1 MSKTRSKKR
10 LVRIAFYIGI
20 IAITLV
26 VLAPCL
32 WMILTSLKTMKMLH
46 TFPPVVV
53 FKPTL
58 ENYLSFFIEKGYW
71 KYLANSIII
80 ALSATFLTVSI
91 GTPCAY
97 AFSRFKMKGG
107 NQLFFAILTTRMAP
121 PIAVALPMY
130 IMFSKFALIDT
141 HIAVILAHTTFNLVL
156 VVWVMK
162 GFFDEIP
169 REIDESA
176 LIDGCTDFQAYRR
189 VVVPL
194 AAPGLVAVSVFT
206 FIFSWNELLFALIL
220 SGERSRTLPVLIPT
234 LTPHTGTIWGEVA
247 AVATVETIPV
257 LIFTF
262 LVQKHLVRGLS
273 FGAVK

>member
-1 MSKTRSKKR
+1 MTKLRSKKR
-10 LVRIAFYIGI
+10 FLKMTFYIVI

-26 VLAPCL
+26 LLTPYL
-32 WMILTSLKTMKMLH
+32 WMVATSFKTKKLLH
-46 TFPPVVV
+46 TSPPVIM
-53 FKPTL
+53 FEPTL
-58 ENYLSFFIEKGYW
+58 KNYYSIFIEKGYW
-71 KYLANSIII
+71 KYLVNSILI
-80 ALSATFLTVSI
+80 ALSATFLTVTI

-97 AFSRFKMKGG
+97 AFSRFRMKSG
-107 NQLFFAILTTRMAP
+107 NMLFFTILTTRMAP
-121 PIAVALPMY
+121 PIAVVLPMY
-130 IMFSKFALIDT
+130 ILFSRFGLIDT

-176 LIDGCTDFQAYRR
+176 LVDGCTDFQAYRKI
-189 VVVPL
+189 VLPL
-194 AAPGLVAVSVFT
+194 AAPGLVAVCVFI

-220 SGERSRTLPVLIPT
+220 SGERSRTLPVLIPS
-234 LTPHTGTIWGEVA
+234 LIQHTGTLWGEVA

-257 LIFTF
+257 IIFTF